1 MVPPKNPQKGGG
13 EVWTVP
19 LADVAVDDELAAAVE
34 QTLRSGWWSS
44 GPQVEAFESACAE
57 FLGSRYALAVAN
69 GTAALHL
76 ALLAAGVGPGDEVVL
91 PSLNFVAAANAVS
104 HTGALPVFCDI
115 RGYDDLNLD
124 PDSLETAVTPATKAL
139 LLLHYGGHPCD
150 VEAVAEIADRHGA
163 LVIEDSAHA
172 PGASVSGRNC
182 GTFGLAGCFSFFSN
196 KNLPIGEGGLLVTD
210 DADLHGR
217 ARLLRSHGMTTLT
230 WDRHRGHAADYD
242 VTTRGFNFRLDE
254 VRATIGLLQLER
266 LAAENEARKQV
277 VARYR
282 GRLADT
288 SLVLPFAEH
297 TEDVQPAFHLAVVVF
312 PSPERRDAARQL
324 LAERRIQTSLHYPPI
339 HRFSAYSAEPL
350 RVPLPVTEDVTSR
363 LLTIPLFGHMRD
375 EQVELVADALT
386 EADRAA

>member
-1 MVPPKNPQKGGG
+1 MPPQNPQKGDGG
-13 EVWTVP
+13 AWTVP
-19 LADVAVDDELAAAVE
+19 LADVAVDDDLAAAVE
-34 QTLRSGWWSS
+34 ETLRSGWWSS

-57 FLGSRYALAVAN
+57 YLGSRFALAVAN

-76 ALLAAGVGPGDEVVL
+76 ALLAAGVGAGDEVVL

-104 HTGALPVFCDI
+104 HTGAVPVFCDI
-115 RGYDDLNLD
+115 RGEDDLNLD
-124 PDSLETAVTPATKAL
+124 PDSLESAVTPATKAL

-150 VEAVAEIADRHGA
+150 VSAVAEIADRHGVF
-163 LVIEDSAHA
+163 VIEDSAHA
-172 PGASVSGRNC
+172 PGASISGRSC

-242 VTTRGFNFRLDE
+242 VTARGFNFRLDE
-254 VRATIGLLQLER
+254 VRATIGLVQLER
-266 LAAENEARKQV
+266 LAAENEARRQV

-282 GRLADT
+282 SRLAET
-288 SLVLPFAEH
+288 SLVLPFAAH
-297 TEDVQPAFHLAVVVF
+297 AGDVQPSFHLAVVVF

-324 LAERRIQTSLHYPPI
+324 LAEQRIQTSLHYPPI
-339 HRFSAYSAEPL
+339 HRFSAYSPEPL

-386 EADRAA
+386 EAERAA

>member
-1 MVPPKNPQKGGG
+1 
-13 EVWTVP
+13 VP

-34 QTLRSGWWSS
+34 ETLRSGWWSS

-57 FLGSRYALAVAN
+57 YLGSRFALAVAN

-104 HTGALPVFCDI
+104 HTGAVPVFCDI
-115 RGYDDLNLD
+115 RGEDDLNLD
-124 PDSLETAVTPATKAL
+124 PDSLEAVVTPATKAL
-139 LLLHYGGHPCD
+139 LVLHYGGYPCD
-150 VEAVAEIADRHGA
+150 VDAVAEIAERHGA

-172 PGASVSGRNC
+172 PGASVSGRSC

-242 VTTRGFNFRLDE
+242 VIARGFNFRLDE
-254 VRATIGLLQLER
+254 VRATIGIVQLER

-277 VARYR
+277 VERYR
-282 GRLADT
+282 SRLADT
-288 SLVLPFAEH
+288 SLVLPFAAH
-297 TEDVQPAFHLAVVVF
+297 TEDVPSFHLAVVVF

-324 LAERRIQTSLHYPPI
+324 LAEQRIQTSLHYPPI
-339 HRFSAYSAEPL
+339 HRFSAYASEPL

-386 EADRAA
+386 QADRAA